1 VEDDLGLTD
10 DQINSLIDE
19 QPTNEVMPETA
30 PKEEAAPT
38 ENQFA
43 FTARGKEVSPKDLDQ
58 LKGYASKGYDY
69 AQLIADHKTKEEAF
83 QQKQTEFEE
92 KSKLYQDIDSY
103 ANQNPDW
110 WNHVNEQ
117 FQNRANL
124 QAAPPEQGEQQV
136 NPEIEELKG
145 QISEFKAFKDQLVRE
160 QETMKQQKE
169 DQALKQEIQ
178 SIQDHYLEHAQKI
191 GTDSFR
197 AAFRDFYHE
206 NLLKQAETR
215 GKETVSKE
223 IQRNKQLGLLGESP
237 APLQKLKQE
246 TNPKNLS
253 YDELEKQAM
262 AELGIA

>member
-1 VEDDLGLTD
+1 
-10 DQINSLIDE
+10 
-19 QPTNEVMPETA
+19 MPETA

-178 SIQDHYLEHAQKI
+178 SIQDHYKDLDWKTVGPDGKSLEYSVLEHAQKI